1 MRIEKL
7 FCLLFIAISFQ
18 SIGQFSIGA
27 KAGFNINNIASS
39 ISAGDVYQNNIG
51 FHVGIFVHIPIDS
64 KFSLIP
70 EVQYIQKGADAV
82 FSNGLSRSTE
92 RINLNYIE
100 LPILLS
106 YSPIKQIN
114 IDIGPNFALMTS
126 SNATGVFSNANLDE
140 IYSNLDFSISGGV
153 RWGVGNKI
161 SIIGRYNCGFSELAE
176 NYSVVANGKTTKATY
191 YNRTIQ
197 FGLSYRITK

>member
-1 MRIEKL
+1 MKKL

-27 KAGFNINNIASS
+27 KIGSNINYIGSS
-39 ISAGDVYQNNIG
+39 VSGGNVYRTNIG
-51 FHVGIFVHIPIDS
+51 FHVGIFGQIPIDDN
-64 KFSLIP
+64 FSLIP
-70 EVQYIQKGADAV
+70 EIQYIQKGADV
-82 FSNGLSRSTE
+82 SISNGLSRSTE

-114 IDIGPNFALMTS
+114 IDLGPNFALKAS
-126 SNATGVFSNANLDE
+126 SKATGAFSTTNLDNM
-140 IYSNLDFSISGGV
+140 YSKFDFNISGGM
-153 RWGVGNKI
+153 RWNVGSKV
-161 SIIGRYNCGFSELAE
+161 SVIGRYNYGLSEIQE
-176 NYSVVANGKTTKATY
+176 NTNVVVNGKTTKATY

-197 FGLSYRITK
+197 FGLSYQITK

>member
-1 MRIEKL
+1 MKKL

-27 KAGFNINNIASS
+27 KIGSNINYIGSS
-39 ISAGDVYQNNIG
+39 VSGGNVYRTNIG
-51 FHVGIFVHIPIDS
+51 FHAGIFVQLPIKD

-70 EVQYIQKGADAV
+70 EVQYIQKGADVA
-82 FSNGLSRSTE
+82 FSNGFSSSTE

-114 IDIGPNFALMTS
+114 IDLGPNFALMTS
-126 SNATGVFSNANLDE
+126 SKATGVFSNANLDNV
-140 IYSNLDFSISGGV
+140 YSKFDFNISGGM
-153 RWGVGNKI
+153 RWNVASKV
-161 SIIGRYNCGFSELAE
+161 SVIGRYNYGLSKIEE
-176 NYSVVANGKTTKATY
+176 NNNVVVNGKTTKATY
-191 YNRTIQ
+191 SNRTIQ
-197 FGLSYRITK
+197 FGLSYQIAK